1 MFNFEVDADG
11 ALDMFVECIV
21 GEADEHGRF
30 TDCGI
35 SYH

>member
-1 MFNFEVDADG
+1 MFDFEVYPDG
-11 ALDMFVECIV
+11 ALDVFVECIV